1 MKFNT
6 PYDRERQPAEKND
19 GPVLVE
25 TAGYVP
31 NQKRIESLIAAG
43 FRLAMIRQDQY
54 DYPDGIDPD
63 NAKVVPSRYGNYDL
77 VDAQRDIKRLGDKK
91 RAYEEAIRAA
101 KAAQDASQGA
111 ENGEAGENPA

>member
-19 GPVLVE
+19 GPILVE
-25 TAGYVP
+25 TAGYIP

-54 DYPDGIDPD
+54 DYPDGIDSD

-91 RAYEEAIRAA
+91 RAWEESK
-101 KAAQDASQGA
+101 KASKTAQDASQA
-111 ENGEAGENPA
+111 TENVEAGVNPA